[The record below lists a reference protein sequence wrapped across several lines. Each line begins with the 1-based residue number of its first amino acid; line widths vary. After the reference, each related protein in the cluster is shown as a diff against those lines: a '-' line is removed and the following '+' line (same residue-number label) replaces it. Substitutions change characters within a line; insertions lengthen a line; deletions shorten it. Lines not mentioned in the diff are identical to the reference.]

1 MTVNQLITALQK
13 LKDKGHGDLDVAI
26 ETPYDDASTKFE
38 VKLSSESE
46 EVAEVYWSSHGFLDK
61 DFVSLYQEN

>member
-1 MTVNQLITALQK
+1 MTVNELITALQE
-13 LKDKGHGDLDVAI
+13 LKGKGYGDLDVAI
-26 ETPYDDASTKFE
+26 ETPYDDASAKFS

-46 EVAEVYWSSHGFLDK
+46 EVASVYWSSYGFLDK